1 MNNLQMNYLLLFL
14 NLFMIYMNLKMF
26 NMISESLVRNN
37 GDYDSLN
44 ERLCNLKDELRQM
57 KDKNK

>member
-1 MNNLQMNYLLLFL
+1 
-14 NLFMIYMNLKMF
+14 MIYMNLKMF

>member
-37 GDYDSLN
+37 GNYDSLN
-44 ERLCNLKDELRQM
+44 ERICNLKDELRQM